1 MLNGHRG
8 MFGYYVRLR
17 LRSGGRLL
25 KELGIVRS
33 VLLVGLLVLAVA
45 ILCKVKTGW
54 MLPVACLL
62 VIGAYHQAR
71 KDREFLR
78 RFTDNVSV
86 FFCYEYLL
94 LSLPFAVIAGIRGE
108 WLIALCM
115 PLGICL
121 LPFVPPVRFRITPI
135 RFGFLYAGNM
145 EYLRMFRRMSW
156 LYLIVIG
163 MSALGCLNGNVRVAK
178 VGMLVWGII
187 QSGAYSYVPDAHLL
201 QKFKSYHIL
210 QRELWKANS
219 WNASVLFLPFG
230 MMCLAG
236 GFRAEDV
243 LFFFSCLTSGIL
255 YLQSMALFRWVCP
268 VTVGIAVMQLAVCI
282 LLFAWT
288 CFAWVGCL
296 AELTVVGILSYA
308 VWIKWKAIWK

>member
-1 MLNGHRG
+1 

-17 LRSGGRLL
+17 LQSGGRLL

-71 KDREFLR
+71 KDREFFR

-121 LPFVPPVRFRITPI
+121 LPFVPP
-135 RFGFLYAGNM
+135 
-145 EYLRMFRRMSW
+145 RMSW

-268 VTVGIAVMQLAVCI
+268 VTVGIAVMQLVVCI
-282 LLFAWT
+282 PLFAWT

>member
-1 MLNGHRG
+1 MVCEKWNGTQRH
-8 MFGYYVRLR
+8 
-17 LRSGGRLL
+17 
-25 KELGIVRS
+25 
-33 VLLVGLLVLAVA
+33 
-45 ILCKVKTGW
+45 
-54 MLPVACLL
+54 
-62 VIGAYHQAR
+62 
-71 KDREFLR
+71 KD
-78 RFTDNVSV
+78 TV
-86 FFCYEYLL
+86 
-94 LSLPFAVIAGIRGE
+94 
-108 WLIALCM
+108 IALCM
-115 PLGICL
+115 PLMICP
-121 LPFVPPVRFRITPI
+121 LPFVRPVRFRTTPV
-135 RFGFLYAGNM
+135 RLGFLYAGNM
-145 EYLRMFRRMSW
+145 ECLRMFRRMGW
-156 LYLIVIG
+156 LYLVIISI
-163 MSALGCLNGNVRVAK
+163 SALGCLHGNVRVAK
-178 VGMLVWGII
+178 AGMLVWGII

-282 LLFAWT
+282 PLFAWT

>member
-1 MLNGHRG
+1 

-33 VLLVGLLVLAVA
+33 VLLVGLLALAVA
-45 ILCKVKTGW
+45 ILCKVEASW
-54 MLPVACLL
+54 ILPVACLL
-62 VIGAYHQAR
+62 VIGAYHQTR
-71 KDREFLR
+71 KDRDFLR
-78 RFTDNVSV
+78 RFTDDVPA
-86 FFCYEYLL
+86 FFLCEYLL
-94 LSLPFAVIAGIRGE
+94 LSLPFAVMAGIRGE
-108 WLIALCM
+108 WVIALCM
-115 PLGICL
+115 PLMICP
-121 LPFVPPVRFRITPI
+121 LPFVRPVRFRTTPV
-135 RFGFLYAGNM
+135 RLGFLYAGNM
-145 EYLRMFRRMSW
+145 ECLRMFRRMSW

-230 MMCLAG
+230 MMCIAG
-236 GFRAEDV
+236 GFRTEDM
-243 LFFFSCLTSGIL
+243 LFFFSCLMAGIL
-255 YLQSMALFRWVCP
+255 YLQIMALFRWVCP
-268 VTVGIAVMQLAVCI
+268 ASAGMVMMQLAVCI
-282 LLFAWT
+282 PLFAWT
-288 CFAWVGCL
+288 CFVWAGCL
-296 AELTVVGILSYA
+296 AGLVIVGILSYV

>member
-1 MLNGHRG
+1 

-33 VLLVGLLVLAVA
+33 VLLLGLLALAVA
-45 ILCKVKTGW
+45 ILCKVEASW
-54 MLPVACLL
+54 ILPVACLL
-62 VIGAYHQAR
+62 VIGGYHQTR

-108 WLIALCM
+108 WVIALCM

-121 LPFVPPVRFRITPI
+121 LPFVPPVRFRIAPI

-145 EYLRMFRRMSW
+145 EYLRMFRRMGW
-156 LYLIVIG
+156 LYLIVISI
-163 MSALGCLNGNVRVAK
+163 SALGCLHGNVRVAK
-178 VGMLVWGII
+178 AGMLLWGVI
-187 QSGAYSYVPDAHLL
+187 QSGAYSYVPDTHLL
-201 QKFKSYHIL
+201 QKFKSYRIL
-210 QRELWKANS
+210 QGELWKANV
-219 WNASVLFLPFG
+219 WNASVLSLPFG
-230 MMCLAG
+230 MMCIAG
-236 GFRAEDV
+236 GFRTEDM
-243 LFFFSCLTSGIL
+243 LFFFSCLMAGIL
-255 YLQSMALFRWVCP
+255 YLQIMALFRWVCP
-268 VTVGIAVMQLAVCI
+268 ASAGMVMMQLAVCI
-282 LLFAWT
+282 PLFAWT
-288 CFAWVGCL
+288 CFVWAGCL
-296 AELTVVGILSYA
+296 AGLVIVGILSYV

>member
-1 MLNGHRG
+1 

-17 LRSGGRLL
+17 LQSGGRLL

-45 ILCKVKTGW
+45 ILCKVEASW
-54 MLPVACLL
+54 ILPVACLL
-62 VIGAYHQAR
+62 VIGGYHQTR
-71 KDREFLR
+71 KDRDFLR
-78 RFTDNVSV
+78 RFTDDVPA
-86 FFCYEYLL
+86 FFLCEYLL
-94 LSLPFAVIAGIRGE
+94 LSLPFAVMAGIRGE
-108 WLIALCM
+108 WVIALCM
-115 PLGICL
+115 PLMICP
-121 LPFVPPVRFRITPI
+121 LPFVRPVRFRTTPV
-135 RFGFLYAGNM
+135 RLGFLYAGNM
-145 EYLRMFRRMSW
+145 ECLRMFRRMGW
-156 LYLIVIG
+156 LYLVIISI
-163 MSALGCLNGNVRVAK
+163 SALGCLHGNVRVAK
-178 VGMLVWGII
+178 AGMLVWGII

-268 VTVGIAVMQLAVCI
+268 VTAGMVMMQLAVCI
-282 LLFAWT
+282 PLFAWT
-288 CFAWVGCL
+288 CFVWAGCL
-296 AELTVVGILSYA
+296 AGLVIVGILSYV